1 MEVVVLLETFPFK
14 DLAQKGQ
21 KCNGG
26 KKSKQKMTVYFFVS
40 AKGGKVDKPILIWKS
55 RKPRYFKRINAA
67 QILSKFLILKTES
80 HGCILM

>member
-40 AKGGKVDKPILIWKS
+40 AKGGKVDKPILI
-55 RKPRYFKRINAA
+55 
-67 QILSKFLILKTES
+67 
-80 HGCILM
+80 